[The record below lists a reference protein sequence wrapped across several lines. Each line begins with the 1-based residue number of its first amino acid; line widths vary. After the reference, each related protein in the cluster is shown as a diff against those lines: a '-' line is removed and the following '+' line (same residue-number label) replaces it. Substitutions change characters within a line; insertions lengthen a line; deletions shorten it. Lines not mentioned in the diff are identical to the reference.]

1 MKVYLDRHP
10 QVKKSMVAPRSARR
24 VILNR
29 SRAYHDD
36 PMWILNK
43 ACEKYT
49 GQSLPSGFYPDKE
62 WKWIELDGKKEWIR
76 KPALEDY
83 ASKKSNPLQSTHYFG
98 LETKIMRIN
107 LFEEL
112 KGLYHT
118 KFNNYRES
126 HLHFFYLDA
135 WYNVCKVYNA
145 RGGDKPEY
153 TPECDNDTTFVEW
166 WFANRTKL
174 ICYLFRYPKSPL
186 YINLRSR
193 DIKWITT
200 AIQEYITNNLLLC
213 CNQDKMMEVLNN
225 PQGTNSWDDR
235 KSLNLP
241 QVLRWKNH
249 PLKEDV
255 KTSSIAGEQPRYPD
269 IVINKSAVREWRQDN
284 HNFKDFAY
292 EHILP
297 ALIPKMSNETGWET
311 NLAQGFFKSFKNDG
325 IPKYQNKPD
334 TYDIIHH
341 TILKNVKQKITSRSN
356 PQRDIYRPDESNLQ
370 YQNHTP
376 RHHECQNG
384 KVKTG
389 KKNWSPWF
397 WKTALKTTAFEICDG
412 TIEDP
417 NNGSWDTLGG
427 KTKRA
432 SRYGMWEF
440 IKKESGLL
448 SEDENYYKHKDYEK
462 TFKGMMVEEA
472 IRVL

>member
-1 MKVYLDRHP
+1 
-10 QVKKSMVAPRSARR
+10 MVAPK
-24 VILNR
+24 VVLNR

-49 GQSLPSGFYPDKE
+49 GQSLPSGFYQDKE
-62 WKWIELDGKKEWIR
+62 WKWIEQDGKKEWIR
-76 KPALEDY
+76 KPTLEDY
-83 ASKKSNPLQSTHYFG
+83 ASKKSNPLQSVHYFG

-118 KFNNYRES
+118 SFNNYRLS
-126 HLHFFYLDA
+126 HLHFFYLEA
-135 WYNVCKVYNA
+135 WYNICKEYNA
-145 RGGDKPEY
+145 SGGRKPDF
-153 TPECDNDTTFVEW
+153 TPECANDTTFVEW

-174 ICYLFRYPKSPL
+174 FSNLFGNRKSPL
-186 YINLRSR
+186 YVNLRPR
-193 DIKWITT
+193 DIKWIIT
-200 AIQEYITNNLLLC
+200 AIQEYNTNKLVLC
-213 CNQDKMMEVLNN
+213 YNQDRMMEILNDPVAAHQN
-225 PQGTNSWDDR
+225 WRDR
-235 KSLNLP
+235 KIMNIP
-241 QVLRWKNH
+241 FFMRWGHH
-249 PLKEDV
+249 PYKEDV
-255 KTSSIAGEQPRYPD
+255 KTETIVGGQTKYPD
-269 IVINKSAVREWRQDN
+269 IMKNKSKVYPWNNGTDFQE
-284 HNFKDFAY
+284 FAY

-297 ALIPKMSNETGWET
+297 ALVPKMSIETGWET
-311 NLAQGFFKSFKNDG
+311 NLARGFMSSFMNGGVCVYK
-325 IPKYQNKPD
+325 NKP
-334 TYDIIHH
+334 TSYDLIHH
-341 TILKNVKQKITSRSN
+341 KLLKNIKQNITSRSN
-356 PQRDIYRPDESNLQ
+356 PQRDIYRPDETALQ

-376 RHHECQNG
+376 RHHQCQNG

-397 WKTALKTTAFEICDG
+397 WKTALQTSAFEVCDG
-412 TIEDP
+412 TIESP

-432 SRYGMWEF
+432 SRSGMWAF

-448 SEDENYYKHKDYEK
+448 SEDENYYKHRDYEK